1 MHRSGDILLKTFSQE
16 SESRTE
22 TVPMKVIS
30 DLLMASNC
38 GLISV
43 LELPDLSVAS
53 DTVDHLLQESEHITG
68 IKINV
73 LHWGK

>member
-1 MHRSGDILLKTFSQE
+1 
-16 SESRTE
+16 
-22 TVPMKVIS
+22 MKVIS

-43 LELPDLSVAS
+43 LELSDLSVAS
-53 DTVDHLLQESEHITG
+53 DTVDHLLQRSEHITG

-73 LHWGK
+73 LHWGKFRIKSI